1 MTDIKL
7 TEDEWRGLLETLKR
21 DAALQE
27 QKLAETR
34 TTIRRI
40 ECALNGQEGNPRSQQ
55 NRRAVE
61 SS

>member
-40 ECALNGQEGNPRSQQ
+40 ECALNGTMG
-55 NRRAVE
+55 VTIK
-61 SS
+61 